1 MMSKQE
7 MYPLGSI
14 TLPPLFACILYGCPH
29 NRILPSKV
37 SSVIAKP
44 TVTHPLDYHNKKLFH
59 MECSRFS
66 KNSATFQVMCY
77 LMDFIDIAHI
87 FHNFIGRTKLISSFF
102 KEEIEL
108 IISKITKFLFR
119 SVIFHGIFWN
129 GNSLILGYSLGIE
142 QSEFSYFQALSA
154 LR

>member
-1 MMSKQE
+1 
-7 MYPLGSI
+7 
-14 TLPPLFACILYGCPH
+14 
-29 NRILPSKV
+29 
-37 SSVIAKP
+37 
-44 TVTHPLDYHNKKLFH
+44 
-59 MECSRFS
+59 
-66 KNSATFQVMCY
+66 MCY

-102 KEEIEL
+102 KEDIEL

-119 SVIFHGIFWN
+119 SVIFHGIFWS

-142 QSEFSYFQALSA
+142 QSEISYFQALSA